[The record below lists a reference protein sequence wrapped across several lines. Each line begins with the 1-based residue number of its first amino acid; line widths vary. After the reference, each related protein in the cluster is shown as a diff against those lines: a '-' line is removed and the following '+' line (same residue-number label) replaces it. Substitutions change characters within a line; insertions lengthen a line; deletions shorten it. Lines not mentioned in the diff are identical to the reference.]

1 MSKLPADL
9 PRQPSQGMTIPSSAV
24 DAQGGVTLVITERV
38 RPSQVYAYEAWA
50 HRVHA
55 LLAVQPGFVG
65 VHVLRDPARPV
76 PEYITLL
83 RFESDDALEAWRN
96 SGGYQEL
103 LRELP
108 KFTASEVDYREA
120 HGLEAWFDRPA
131 SLSAPPLWK
140 NVVVGFIGVYPLI
153 LLFSKLFAPLTQG
166 WVWWAAIIPSAFF
179 ATVFLNWPVLPL
191 LSRWL
196 RKWLYQGSGS

>member
-1 MSKLPADL
+1 MTVPA
-9 PRQPSQGMTIPSSAV
+9 SSPASPE
-24 DAQGGVTLVITERV
+24 GVTLVITERV
-38 RPSQVYAYEAWA
+38 RPSRVKAYEAWA

-55 LLAVQPGFVG
+55 LLSKQPGFLG
-65 VHVLRDPARPV
+65 LHVLRDPSRPV

-83 RFESDDALEAWRN
+83 RFETDAALEAWRQDRT
-96 SGGYQEL
+96 YQDL
-103 LRELP
+103 LKELP
-108 KFTASEVDYREA
+108 EFTASEVDYREA

-153 LLFSKLFAPLTQG
+153 LLFSKVFQPITQG
-166 WVWWAAIIPSAFF
+166 WVWWAAIIPSAFC
-179 ATVFLNWPVLPL
+179 ATLFLNWPVLPL

-196 RKWLYQGSGS
+196 RRWLYPAKQTQST

>member
-1 MSKLPADL
+1 
-9 PRQPSQGMTIPSSAV
+9 MTIPATSPA
-24 DAQGGVTLVITERV
+24 APQGVTLVITERI
-38 RPSQVYAYEAWA
+38 RPSKVQAYEGWA
-50 HRVHA
+50 HSVHG
-55 LLAVQPGFVG
+55 LLAGHPGFLG
-65 VHVLRDPARPV
+65 LHVLRDPARPV

-83 RFESDDALEAWRN
+83 RFESDAALEHWRH
-96 SGGYQEL
+96 SPGYLAALQQ
-103 LRELP
+103 LP

-120 HGLEAWFDRPA
+120 HGIEAWFDRPA
-131 SLSAPPLWK
+131 SLPAPPLWK

-153 LLFSKLFAPLTQG
+153 LLFSKLFSPITQH

-196 RKWLYQGSGS
+196 RRWLYPRGA